1 LHTIRVD
8 LAQKGYTLAYR
19 RAYYDLDPN
28 GPATTGAAAL
38 TSLSQNLIQSQD
50 QVLQRTAGDT
60 LSSYMQHGAPMTHSL
75 IFGAHVEP
83 AGASALGTAA
93 QMADIAEQT
102 YFFRTHKKG
111 TALKSLP
118 QVKLQQYIIDYTVM
132 AHQLRSPGGGA
143 LNLEIAAAAF
153 DADGS
158 MLNAVVSKA
167 VEDDDATPTTA
178 QPKSYRAEQV
188 LLAPWNATA
197 IRMAVRDAKY

>member
-1 LHTIRVD
+1 
-8 LAQKGYTLAYR
+8 
-19 RAYYDLDPN
+19 
-28 GPATTGAAAL
+28 
-38 TSLSQNLIQSQD
+38 
-50 QVLQRTAGDT
+50 
-60 LSSYMQHGAPMTHSL
+60 
-75 IFGAHVEP
+75 
-83 AGASALGTAA
+83 
-93 QMADIAEQT
+93 
-102 YFFRTHKKG
+102 
-111 TALKSLP
+111 
-118 QVKLQQYIIDYTVM
+118 M